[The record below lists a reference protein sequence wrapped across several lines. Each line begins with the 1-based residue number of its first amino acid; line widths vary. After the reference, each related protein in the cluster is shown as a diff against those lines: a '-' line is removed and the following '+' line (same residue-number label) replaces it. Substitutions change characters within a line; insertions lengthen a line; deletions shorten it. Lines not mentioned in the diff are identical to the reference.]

1 MWRSWSV
8 LAITSVVV
16 TAISEV
22 RAADNSNNSAETE
35 AVTVTGEA
43 TGSLTSV
50 SPEESAKQKTEV
62 PGPFTVKTADEMNLG
77 RASNSAIREGLL
89 QTSRTSLRN
98 CFPRV
103 SAVIPCRLLLR

>member
-43 TGSLTSV
+43 TGSLTSG
-50 SPEESAKQKTEV
+50 SPEESAKQKTAV
-62 PGPFTVKTADEMNLG
+62 PGALTVKTTDDM
-77 RASNSAIREGLL
+77 GLID
-89 QTSRTSLRN
+89 SSPSLTKSKLSW
-98 CFPRV
+98 C
-103 SAVIPCRLLLR
+103 L